1 MKNIFWTLLIPIL
14 IAGASCQEKIDYE
27 KEKAAI
33 IDVLEKETEAF
44 FDYDIDRL
52 ASFHV
57 QDETNMR
64 LTATKSGYTYDEGWE
79 KVRSFFLDYFENV
92 AEPGDFYE
100 IKRNY
105 KINIYGESAW
115 AIYDN
120 DYYNESDELL
130 STSIHAQILEKV
142 DGEWK
147 IVFYNSIYT
156 STWDDMA
163 ENDTEEIEDGEL
175 E

>member
-1 MKNIFWTLLIPIL
+1 MKNILWTLLVSIL
-14 IAGASCQEKIDYE
+14 LAGASCQEKIDYE

-64 LTATKSGYTYDEGWE
+64 LTATKSGYTYDEGWG

-105 KINIYGESAW
+105 KIKIYGESAW

-120 DYYNESDELL
+120 DFYNENDELL

-142 DGEWK
+142 GGVWK

-156 STWDDMA
+156 STWDDEMDI
-163 ENDTEEIEDGEL
+163 EEEIDMGEV